1 MAGTPY
7 WMAPEIVNQQAYDT
21 KVDIWSLGIMALEM
35 KDGEPPYMGTD
46 PIRAIWLIAQHGKPD
61 IHGQENMSKEF
72 VDFLDRCLE
81 VNVDARWT
89 AEQFKEFVD
98 FLDRCLEVNVD
109 AR

>member
-1 MAGTPY
+1 
-7 WMAPEIVNQQAYDT
+7 
-21 KVDIWSLGIMALEM
+21 MALEM

-81 VNVDARWT
+81 VNVEARWT
-89 AEQFKEFVD
+89 AEQLKDHPFLQKSAPNSEIPPLIQKTKEQKGKK
-98 FLDRCLEVNVD
+98 
-109 AR
+109 